1 MTLKVWQRM
10 ITTPQCLADTPPEPV
25 WSSKWETEGV
35 PMCASACPH
44 FDRTSPVSGTCGL
57 MDGEDASHLCIPAVE
72 AMARLLNEDEP

>member
-10 ITTPQCLADTPPEPV
+10 IVTPQCSADTPPAPV

-44 FDRTSPVSGTCGL
+44 LSLDVCGL
-57 MDGEDASHLCIPAVE
+57 TGNEAESVCIPAVE
-72 AMARLLNEDEP
+72 AMARLLNEDET

>member
-10 ITTPQCLADTPPEPV
+10 ITTPQCSADTPPEPRWGKDGIPWCSV
-25 WSSKWETEGV
+25 T
-35 PMCASACPH
+35 CQH

-72 AMARLLNEDEP
+72 AMARILNEDET